1 MANIVICADG
11 TWNRPEEDTNKDF
24 PTNVLKLARAI
35 APSDS
40 LVSQHVFYDW
50 GVGSYYGAIS
60 GGAFGCGIHKNIL
73 DGYRYIIQNYQEGDK
88 IYLFGFSRGAYT
100 VRALSGLINNCG
112 ILKRPYAN
120 QVAEA
125 WKIYKSPLS
134 RNKPNGAAALAFKEA
149 HSHESRN
156 VHFIGVWDTVGA
168 LGIPFS
174 LMGLFSSDDEFYD
187 TKMGPNVSI
196 ARHALAIDEKRD
208 DFAPTL
214 WTPRTGVDLQQV
226 WFAGVHSD
234 IGGSYPPDRLT
245 GNSIADTSLAWM
257 LKQAKAAGLVLESH
271 IEEALS
277 EGDLAKKHES
287 RTIPYR
293 YKRAFNRPLIH
304 KNRPTKI
311 HHSVKAR
318 YLADRK
324 YRPQQL
330 VKLVAKN
337 GWEGLDIEYE

>member
-11 TWNRPEEDTNKDF
+11 TWNRPEEDTAKDF

-35 APSDS
+35 APTKDQ
-40 LVSQHVFYDW
+40 LAQHVFYDW

-73 DGYRYIIQNYQEGDK
+73 DGYRYIIQNYQAGDN

-100 VRALSGLINNCG
+100 VRALCGLINNCG
-112 ILKRPYAN
+112 ILKRPFAN

-134 RNKPNGAAALAFKEA
+134 RNKPRGAAAISFRSAF
-149 HSHESRN
+149 SHESRN
-156 VHFIGVWDTVGA
+156 IHFIGVWDTVGA

-174 LMGLFSSDDEFYD
+174 LMGLFSADDEFYD

-196 ARHALAIDEKRD
+196 ARHALAIDERRD
-208 DFAPTL
+208 DFAPTI
-214 WTPRTGVDLQQV
+214 WTPRAGVDLQQV
-226 WFAGVHSD
+226 WFAGVHAD
-234 IGGSYPPDRLT
+234 IGGSYAPDKGT
-245 GNSIADTSLAWM
+245 NNCIADTSLAWM
-257 LKQAKAAGLVLESH
+257 LKQAKAAGLGLESH
-271 IEEALS
+271 IEDDLTDGS
-277 EGDLAKKHES
+277 LAKKHES

-293 YKRAFNRPLIH
+293 YKKAYNRPLIF
-304 KNRPTKI
+304 KNNPTKI
-311 HHSVKAR
+311 HHTVKAR
-318 YLADRK
+318 YLADSK

-330 VKLVAKN
+330 VKLVEKMGWN
-337 GWEGLDIEYE
+337 GIEIEY